1 MFKRTRKLIA
11 LIGLAVAIG
20 APLTPARALV
30 PTAWPRGHDESGLV
44 IKTDWAKEKR
54 DRLAR
59 ADSNYC
65 YGNKTHASCDASGI
79 ERGGYTQ
86 VVCKWQ
92 KGTILH
98 SGEGYCYGAGKGGHR

>member
-11 LIGLAVAIG
+11 LIGLAVAVG

-30 PTAWPRGHDESGLV
+30 ASAWARGHAASGLV
-44 IKTDWAKEKR
+44 IKTDWDSDKR
-54 DRLAR
+54 NRLAR

-65 YGNKTHASCDASGI
+65 YGNKDHTSCDASAI
-79 ERGGYTQ
+79 ERGGYKH

-92 KGTILH
+92 SGGLFHK
-98 SGEGYCYGAGKGGHR
+98 GEGYCYGAGKGGHR